1 MKSDSITLK
10 SIDLSQSMPAA
21 LAWTLTLNANVIA
34 KGKSLSL
41 CQAADAVEVGVKN
54 PEAVRILR
62 LPSLPEPDSP
72 QLRLVAKEVGL
83 DLPWLAAR
91 SLDAA
96 TSGPRSRLAARRASH
111 SRRGDEEE
119 AEADADADAEAALL
133 LL

>member
-1 MKSDSITLK
+1 MSRNESAEVAASELFSPPPGPKKKSS
-10 SIDLSQSMPAA
+10 
-21 LAWTLTLNANVIA
+21 
-34 KGKSLSL
+34 
-41 CQAADAVEVGVKN
+41 AADAEEE
-54 PEAVRILR
+54 EA
-62 LPSLPEPDSP
+62 E
-72 QLRLVAKEVGL
+72 EVGL

>member
-1 MKSDSITLK
+1 M
-10 SIDLSQSMPAA
+10 
-21 LAWTLTLNANVIA
+21 
-34 KGKSLSL
+34 
-41 CQAADAVEVGVKN
+41 
-54 PEAVRILR
+54 
-62 LPSLPEPDSP
+62 
-72 QLRLVAKEVGL
+72 
-83 DLPWLAAR
+83 PWLAAR

>member
-34 KGKSLSL
+34 KGKPLSV